1 MTRRVLM
8 GALVLGAVGLPLSV
22 PALSTPAAAA
32 GPTSVT
38 ITGVG
43 LSTPLEV
50 RADADPELFAAVLSQ
65 VSFMAA
71 GPAQTHAPSVKRL
84 GQKYTIV
91 VFVKDKARQK
101 YDLYP
106 LARGGPRAFRPA
118 KQPDLRKTTN
128 AWFFGRLNMSETL
141 RIAGVPLPIR
151 ADALSGGVGG
161 GIGGVEEDPKEDVAY
176 TPADDLT
183 AVIVQWRLLFLLN
196 GAVVLLIAAGL
207 AGFSLL
213 IRPKT

>member
-1 MTRRVLM
+1 MARRVLV
-8 GALVLGAVGLPLSV
+8 GGLVLGALAWPLS
-22 PALSTPAAAA
+22 APAAAA
-32 GPTSVT
+32 GPTSIS

-65 VSFMAA
+65 VSFMVK
-71 GPAQTHAPSVKRL
+71 GPGQTHAPSVKRL
-84 GQKYTIV
+84 GPKYTIV
-91 VFVKDKARQK
+91 VYVKDKARQK
-101 YDLYP
+101 YELYP
-106 LARGGPRAFRPA
+106 LSRGGPRAFRPA
-118 KQPDLRKTTN
+118 KQPDLRKTTS

-151 ADALSGGVGG
+151 GDTLSGGIGG
-161 GIGGVEEDPKEDVAY
+161 GIGGVEEDPKEDVAF
-176 TPADDLT
+176 TPVDDLT
-183 AVIVQWRLLFLLN
+183 AVVVQWRMLFLLN
-196 GAVVLLIAAGL
+196 AAVVLLIAAGL